1 LDLGDSIEFVAGSLC
16 EVLPIWVI
24 LLLGRCRTLLGM
36 AWFGCYRSFFFFFF
50 VTEVLPTLPLLQQ
63 PLMQDPHPLVMQPLV
78 QDPHHHY
85 PLVMV
90 KQLNL
95 VQFPYH
101 PMIQEGSSYDLSCA
115 GSATT

>member
-1 LDLGDSIEFVAGSLC
+1 MRFCPSGSFCYWGGAELC
-16 EVLPIWVI
+16 WV
-24 LLLGRCRTLLGM
+24 LLGLVVTEV
-36 AWFGCYRSFFFFFF
+36 FFFL

-85 PLVMV
+85 PLVTV

-101 PMIQEGSSYDLSCA
+101 PMIQEESSYDLSCA